1 MDKLKLNVDTL
12 TVTSFEAAI
21 DETAR
26 GTIEA
31 HAISGSAFTCRSCPT
46 IINTCCTPVV

>member
-1 MDKLKLNVDTL
+1 MEKLKLNVDAL

-21 DETAR
+21 DEDTR
-26 GTIEA
+26 GTVAA

-46 IINTCCTPVV
+46 IVNTCCTPVV